1 MRTKVLSIAAA
12 SLCIALAL
20 GSCSQKQPSKIM
32 TMLCDNSFENIM
44 EEEIDV
50 FEYAYLKQQY
60 HVLTRYVTQKDALDS
75 LFAGSIHTI
84 IVGRDLTKT
93 ERKALKD
100 KYPNLR
106 SMKIAV
112 DAVALIVNPSNPVDQ
127 LSMKEISEILAGS
140 TTNWSQLQPG
150 APDKRIHVYFDSEG
164 SGLAM
169 YMRDTLLNGRPMGP
183 LAHAVG
189 SIDSVLTLVQKD
201 PAAMGVIGV
210 SHLTRDL
217 TLNNL
222 TTEERVQRIVSDTLA
237 VNGEDI
243 NNRMDK
249 SGVKTL
255 GVMRYEAIPYKP
267 YQQNIYDGSY
277 PLTRPMYMITT
288 ASPAGVGGKFYA
300 FVTGVDGQRIIMKT
314 GIMPARMQ
322 ITVVEIQ

>member
-1 MRTKVLSIAAA
+1 MHTKILSIAAV
-12 SLCIALAL
+12 SLCMALTF
-20 GSCSQKQPSKIM
+20 GSCNQKQPSKIM
-32 TMLCDNSFENIM
+32 TMLCDDSFENVM
-44 EEEIDV
+44 EEEISV

-75 LFAGSIHTI
+75 LFAGSIRTI
-84 IVGRDLTKT
+84 VVGRDLSKT
-93 ERKALKD
+93 ERSALKD

-106 SMKIAV
+106 SMKISV

-127 LSMKEISEILAGS
+127 LSMKEISEILDGS

-169 YMRDTLLNGRPMGP
+169 FMRDSLLNGRPMGP
-183 LAHAVG
+183 LVHATG
-189 SIDSVLTLVQKD
+189 SIDSVLAVVQKE
-201 PAAMGVIGV
+201 PTAMGVIGV
-210 SHLTRDL
+210 SHLTKDL

-222 TTEERVQRIVSDTLA
+222 TIEERVQRLVGDTLA

-243 NNRMDK
+243 NNRMDN

-277 PLTRPMYMITT
+277 PLTRPIYMITT
-288 ASPAGVGGKFYA
+288 ASPASVGGKFYA

-314 GIMPARMQ
+314 GILPARMQ
-322 ITVVEIQ
+322 VTVVELQ